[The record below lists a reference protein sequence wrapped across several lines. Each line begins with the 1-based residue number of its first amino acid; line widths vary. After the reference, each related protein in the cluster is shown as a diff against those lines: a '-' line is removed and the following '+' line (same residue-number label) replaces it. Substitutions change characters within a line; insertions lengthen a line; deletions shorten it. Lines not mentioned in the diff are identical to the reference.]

1 MNFNK
6 RFLLITLFL
15 LSIGQA
21 FCQMI
26 ILSGPE
32 KGSYSRFVDD
42 IAALLGEKNDIRL
55 ENGITGG
62 SAFNFKMLNDPN
74 PNYKIALIQ
83 SDYLNLMKAEDKFN
97 NTDKTGS
104 LKVVMQLATE
114 QIHLVA
120 RKSSGLTSLQDLKM
134 KRVGIGNKEQGSFAT
149 GKIIEERSQI
159 SWTTVYVGFDEML
172 RSLSTGSIDAGLV
185 VGSAPLD
192 MLDIDPRVMIDEFT
206 MLELDDFNGWARYY
220 ENDTIY
226 RDEYKWL
233 DKNTPTFGVRTLLVV
248 NESKLTSEDKQT
260 ISVIK
265 STIIQNLDQLRRQ
278 GHPKWSTVIIPD
290 EPIVE
295 MGKNAVVTKTSDP
308 VTADSNDEITFRVQI
323 YSRNYMREDEQI
335 AINGKSYKIHVYF
348 YLDAYRYTIGE
359 FTSPSDAT
367 ELQYNCRESGYS
379 QAFVAASKNNIRSTD
394 PNLFK

>member
-1 MNFNK
+1 
-6 RFLLITLFL
+6 
-15 LSIGQA
+15 
-21 FCQMI
+21 MI

-32 KGSYSRFVDD
+32 KGSYSRFVGD
-42 IAALLGEKNDIRL
+42 IAALIGEKNGILL

-83 SDYLNLMKAEDKFN
+83 SDYLNLMKVEDKFN

-104 LKVVMQLATE
+104 LKIVMQLATE

-120 RKSSGLTSLQDLKM
+120 IKSSGLTSLQDLNM

-149 GKIIEERSQI
+149 GKIIKERSQI
-159 SWTTVYVGFDEML
+159 SWTAVYVGFDKML
-172 RSLSTGSIDAGLV
+172 SSLSKGSIDAGLF

-192 MLDIDPRVMIDEFT
+192 MLDFEPQVMVDEFT
-206 MLELDDFNGWARYY
+206 MLELDDFNGWARFY

-226 RDEYKWL
+226 GDDYKWL

-265 STIIQNLDQLRRQ
+265 SSIIQNLDQLRSQ
-278 GHPKWSTVIIPD
+278 GHPKWRTVIIPD
-290 EPIVE
+290 EPIAE
-295 MGKNAVVTKTSDP
+295 MGKNAVVTKTTDP
-308 VTADSNDEITFRVQI
+308 VTADSKDEITFRVQI

-335 AINGKSYKIHVYF
+335 AINDKSYKIHVYS

-359 FTSPSDAT
+359 FTSHSDAT
-367 ELQYNCRESGYS
+367 ELQYSCRESGYS
-379 QAFVAASKNNIRSTD
+379 QAFVVAFKNNIRSTD
-394 PNLFK
+394 PDLFK